1 MNKIWNKKEN
11 QILIMLAFFS
21 ISIGLWGNFR
31 QLWLQD
37 NGFNISQISIILSLG
52 TFVSVLGII
61 FVGKFISLNKLKNVI
76 TVSICVKLFDT
87 ILLYFCNKTGLSNYI
102 TLLTVIDIITQYI
115 VITSIYP
122 FITTIAKNNTIYS
135 KRKLTEYLFED
146 IGILIAGIII
156 GKTILGLVIDYNI
169 CLMISNIF
177 LLISAIIMLK
187 IETIKSE
194 IEIKEQ
200 SSILNYILKDKII
213 FTYLIYGFFAG
224 VAIMAGLGLKILVLK
239 NFFNFTD
246 SSATSYILIVEL
258 IGDIFGILALKYMT
272 PKNDYI
278 TITIKFGIRFLAYCI
293 AFISNNLLLTFI
305 AITWSLFIGPAYEN
319 ICDGPYINSV
329 KDVHQ
334 LKFTN
339 LRYIVKFLGES
350 VGIFLCGM
358 MYDVG
363 LRYIFGLSAFFMIFQ
378 LILAYKLIYM
388 RNHNIR
394 IICKRN
400 PHIKYKERKCVY
412 AILYDNDGNIAIT
425 NDGKYFF
432 FGGGKEGK
440 EKELETLQ
448 REMIE
453 ETGYTIKN
461 VELFDRLISYEYNS
475 SRGNLKIVATIYL
488 AKLDKKVTEPIEK
501 NHPILWGKPEEYI
514 NKMYHKYQSVILK
527 EYIKRYNNEKEVEK
541 TQTMK

>member
-37 NGFNISQISIILSLG
+37 NGFSISQISIILSLG
-52 TFVSVLGII
+52 TFVSVLGIM
-61 FVGKFISLNKLKNVI
+61 FVGKFVALNKLKNII
-76 TVSICVKLFDT
+76 TVSICIKFFNTV
-87 ILLYFCNKTGLSNYI
+87 LLYFCNKTGLNNYI
-102 TLLTVIDIITQYI
+102 ILFTVVDIVTEYI

-122 FITTIAKNNTIYS
+122 LITTITKSNTIYS
-135 KRKLTEYLFED
+135 KRKLTEYLFKD

-156 GKTILGLVIDYNI
+156 GKTILGILVDYNI
-169 CLMISNIF
+169 CLMISNI
-177 LLISAIIMLK
+177 LLLLSIIIMLGIK
-187 IETIKSE
+187 PIKLETKKE
-194 IEIKEQ
+194 EQ
-200 SSILNYILKDKII
+200 SLILNYILKNKII
-213 FTYLIYGFFAG
+213 VTYLIYGFFAG
-224 VAIMAGLGLKILVLK
+224 VSISTGLGLKILVLK

-246 SSATSYILIVEL
+246 SSATNYILIIDL
-258 IGDIFGILALKYMT
+258 IGDVFGILALKYMT

-278 TITIKFGIRFLAYCI
+278 TITIKFGIRFIAYCI

-319 ICDGPYINSV
+319 VCDGPYINAV

-339 LRYIVKFLGES
+339 LRYIVGFLGES
-350 VGIFLCGM
+350 VGIFFCGL
-358 MYDVG
+358 MYEIG

-378 LILAYKLIYM
+378 LALSYKLIYM
-388 RNHNIR
+388 RNNNR
-394 IICKRN
+394 RVVCKRN
-400 PHIKYKERKCVY
+400 PHIRYKERKCVY

-440 EKELETLQ
+440 EKDIETLE
-448 REMIE
+448 REMLE
-453 ETGYTIKN
+453 ETGYTIKKI
-461 VELFDRLISYEYNS
+461 ELFDKLISYEYNS

-488 AKLDKKVTEPIEK
+488 AKLDKKVVEPIEK
-501 NHPILWGKPEEYI
+501 DHPILWGKPEEYI
-514 NKMYHKYQSVILK
+514 NKMYHKYQRVILK
-527 EYIKRYNNEKEVEK
+527 EYIKKYNKGKEVEEVC
-541 TQTMK
+541 

>member
-11 QILIMLAFFS
+11 QILIMLSFFS

-37 NGFNISQISIILSLG
+37 NGFSISQISIILSLG
-52 TFVSVLGII
+52 TFVSVLGIM
-61 FVGKFISLNKLKNVI
+61 FVGKFVALNKLKNII
-76 TVSICVKLFDT
+76 TVSICIKFFNTV
-87 ILLYFCNKTGLSNYI
+87 LLYFCNKTGLNNYI
-102 TLLTVIDIITQYI
+102 ILFTVVDIVTEYI

-122 FITTIAKNNTIYS
+122 LITTITKSNTIYS
-135 KRKLTEYLFED
+135 KRKLTEYLFKD

-156 GKTILGLVIDYNI
+156 GKTILGILVDYNI
-169 CLMISNIF
+169 CLMISNI
-177 LLISAIIMLK
+177 LLLLSIIIMLGIK
-187 IETIKSE
+187 HIKLETKKE
-194 IEIKEQ
+194 EQ
-200 SSILNYILKDKII
+200 SSILNYIFKNKII
-213 FTYLIYGFFAG
+213 VTYLIYGFFAG
-224 VAIMAGLGLKILVLK
+224 VSISTGLGLKILVLK

-246 SSATSYILIVEL
+246 SSATNYILIIDL
-258 IGDIFGILALKYMT
+258 IGDVFGILALKYMT

-278 TITIKFGIRFLAYCI
+278 TITIKFGIRFIAYYI

-319 ICDGPYINSV
+319 VCDGPYINAV

-339 LRYIVKFLGES
+339 LRYIVGFLGES
-350 VGIFLCGM
+350 VGIFLCGL
-358 MYDVG
+358 MYEIG

-378 LILAYKLIYM
+378 LALAYKLIYM
-388 RNHNIR
+388 RNNNRR
-394 IICKRN
+394 IVCKRN
-400 PHIKYKERKCVY
+400 PHIRYKERKCVY

-440 EKELETLQ
+440 EKDIETLE
-448 REMIE
+448 REMLE
-453 ETGYTIKN
+453 ETGYTINKI
-461 VELFDRLISYEYNS
+461 ELFDKIISYEYNS

-488 AKLDKKVTEPIEK
+488 AKLDKKVVEPIEK
-501 NHPILWGKPEEYI
+501 DHPILWGKPEEYI
-514 NKMYHKYQSVILK
+514 NKMYHEYQRVILK
-527 EYIKRYNNEKEVEK
+527 EYIKKYNKGKEVEEVC
-541 TQTMK
+541 

>member
-11 QILIMLAFFS
+11 QVLIMLAFFS
-21 ISIGLWGNFR
+21 ISIGLWGTFR

-37 NGFNISQISIILSLG
+37 NGFSISQISIILSLG
-52 TFVSVLGII
+52 TFISVLGII
-61 FVGKFISLNKLKNVI
+61 FVGKFISLNKLKNMI
-76 TVSICVKLFDT
+76 TISVCIKFFDT

-102 TLLTVIDIITQYI
+102 TLFIVIDIITEYI
-115 VITSIYP
+115 VITSVYP
-122 FITTIAKNNTIYS
+122 LITTITKSNTIYS

-156 GKTILGLVIDYNI
+156 GKTILGIVVDYNI
-169 CLMISNIF
+169 CLIISDIF
-177 LLISAIIMLK
+177 LLISILMMLRIK
-187 IETIKSE
+187 PIKVETK
-194 IEIKEQ
+194 IKEQ
-200 SSILNYILKDKII
+200 ISILKYILKDKII
-213 FTYLIYGFFAG
+213 VTYLFYGFLAG
-224 VAIMAGLGLKILVLK
+224 VAISTGLGLKILVLK

-246 SSATSYILIVEL
+246 SSATTYILIVEL

-272 PKNDYI
+272 PKNDYL
-278 TITIKFGIRFLAYCI
+278 TITIKFGIRFIAYCI
-293 AFISNNLLLTFI
+293 AFISDNLLLTFI

-350 VGIFLCGM
+350 VGIFFCGL
-358 MYDVG
+358 MYEIG
-363 LRYIFGLSAFFMIFQ
+363 LRYMFGLSAFFMIFQ

-388 RNHNIR
+388 RNHNRR

-400 PHIKYKERKCVY
+400 PQIRYKERKCVY
-412 AILYDNDGNIAIT
+412 AILYDNNGNIAIT

-432 FGGGKEGK
+432 FGGGREAK
-440 EKELETLQ
+440 EKELETLE
-448 REMIE
+448 REMLE
-453 ETGYTIKN
+453 ETGYTIKDI
-461 VELFDRLISYEYNS
+461 ELFDRLTSYEYNS

-488 AKLDKKVTEPIEK
+488 AKLDKKVVEPIEK
-501 NHPILWGKPEEYI
+501 DHPILWGKPEEYI
-514 NKMYHKYQSVILK
+514 NKMYHEYQRVILK
-527 EYIKRYNNEKEVEK
+527 EYIEKYNKEKR
-541 TQTMK
+541 

>member
-37 NGFNISQISIILSLG
+37 NGFSISQISIILSLG
-52 TFVSVLGII
+52 TFVSVLGIM
-61 FVGKFISLNKLKNVI
+61 FVGKFVALNKLKNII
-76 TVSICVKLFDT
+76 TVSICIKFFNTV
-87 ILLYFCNKTGLSNYI
+87 LLYFCNKTGLNNYI
-102 TLLTVIDIITQYI
+102 ILFTVVDIVTEYI

-122 FITTIAKNNTIYS
+122 LITTITKSNTIYS
-135 KRKLTEYLFED
+135 KRKLTEYLFKD

-156 GKTILGLVIDYNI
+156 GKTILGILVDYNI
-169 CLMISNIF
+169 CLMISNI
-177 LLISAIIMLK
+177 LLLLSIIIMLGIK
-187 IETIKSE
+187 PIKLETKKE
-194 IEIKEQ
+194 EQ
-200 SSILNYILKDKII
+200 SLILNYILKNKII
-213 FTYLIYGFFAG
+213 VTYLIYGFFAG
-224 VAIMAGLGLKILVLK
+224 VSISTGLGLKILVLK

-246 SSATSYILIVEL
+246 SSATNYILIIDL
-258 IGDIFGILALKYMT
+258 IGDVFGILALKYMT

-278 TITIKFGIRFLAYCI
+278 TITIKFGIRFIAYCI

-319 ICDGPYINSV
+319 VCDGPYINAV

-339 LRYIVKFLGES
+339 LRYIVGFLGES
-350 VGIFLCGM
+350 VGIFFCGL
-358 MYDVG
+358 MYEIG

-378 LILAYKLIYM
+378 LALAYKLIYM
-388 RNHNIR
+388 RNNNR
-394 IICKRN
+394 RVVCKRN
-400 PHIKYKERKCVY
+400 PHIRYKERKCVY

-440 EKELETLQ
+440 EKDIETLE
-448 REMIE
+448 REMLE
-453 ETGYTIKN
+453 ETGYTIKKI
-461 VELFDRLISYEYNS
+461 ELFDKLISYEYNS

-488 AKLDKKVTEPIEK
+488 AKLDKKVVEPIEK
-501 NHPILWGKPEEYI
+501 DHPILWGKPEEYI
-514 NKMYHKYQSVILK
+514 NKMYHEYQRVILK
-527 EYIKRYNNEKEVEK
+527 EYIKKYNKGKEVEEVC
-541 TQTMK
+541 

>member
-37 NGFNISQISIILSLG
+37 NGFSISQISIILSLG
-52 TFVSVLGII
+52 TFVSVLGIM
-61 FVGKFISLNKLKNVI
+61 FVGKFVALNKLKNII
-76 TVSICVKLFDT
+76 TVSICIKFFNTV
-87 ILLYFCNKTGLSNYI
+87 LLYFCNKTGLNNYI
-102 TLLTVIDIITQYI
+102 ILFTVVDIVTEYI

-122 FITTIAKNNTIYS
+122 LITTITKSNTIYS
-135 KRKLTEYLFED
+135 KRKLTEYLFKD

-156 GKTILGLVIDYNI
+156 GKTILGILVDYNI
-169 CLMISNIF
+169 CLMISNI
-177 LLISAIIMLK
+177 LLLLSIIIMLGIK
-187 IETIKSE
+187 PIKLETKKE
-194 IEIKEQ
+194 EQ
-200 SSILNYILKDKII
+200 SLILNYILKNKII
-213 FTYLIYGFFAG
+213 VTYLIYGFFAG
-224 VAIMAGLGLKILVLK
+224 VSISTGLGLKILVLK

-246 SSATSYILIVEL
+246 SSATNYILIIDL
-258 IGDIFGILALKYMT
+258 IGDVFGILALKYMT

-278 TITIKFGIRFLAYCI
+278 TITIKFGIRFIAYCI

-319 ICDGPYINSV
+319 VCDGPYINAV

-339 LRYIVKFLGES
+339 LRYIVGFLGES
-350 VGIFLCGM
+350 VGIFFCGL
-358 MYDVG
+358 MYEIG

-378 LILAYKLIYM
+378 LVLAYKLIYM
-388 RNHNIR
+388 RNNNR
-394 IICKRN
+394 RVVCKRN
-400 PHIKYKERKCVY
+400 PHIRYKERKCVY

-440 EKELETLQ
+440 EKDIETLE
-448 REMIE
+448 REMLE
-453 ETGYTIKN
+453 ETGYTIKKI
-461 VELFDRLISYEYNS
+461 ELFDKLISYEYNS

-488 AKLDKKVTEPIEK
+488 AKLDKKVVEPIEK
-501 NHPILWGKPEEYI
+501 DHPILWGKPEEYI
-514 NKMYHKYQSVILK
+514 NKMYHKYQRVILK
-527 EYIKRYNNEKEVEK
+527 EYIKKYNKGKEVEEVC
-541 TQTMK
+541 

>member
-37 NGFNISQISIILSLG
+37 NGFSISQISIILSLG
-52 TFVSVLGII
+52 TFVSVLGIM
-61 FVGKFISLNKLKNVI
+61 FVGKFVALNKLKNII
-76 TVSICVKLFDT
+76 TVSICIKFFNTV
-87 ILLYFCNKTGLSNYI
+87 LLYFCNKTGLNNYI
-102 TLLTVIDIITQYI
+102 ILFTVVDIVTEYI

-122 FITTIAKNNTIYS
+122 LITTITKSNTIYS
-135 KRKLTEYLFED
+135 KRKLTEYLFKD

-156 GKTILGLVIDYNI
+156 GKTILGILVDYNI
-169 CLMISNIF
+169 CLMISNI
-177 LLISAIIMLK
+177 LLLLSIIIMLGIK
-187 IETIKSE
+187 PIKLETKKE
-194 IEIKEQ
+194 EQ
-200 SSILNYILKDKII
+200 SLILNYILKNKII
-213 FTYLIYGFFAG
+213 VTYLIYGFFAG
-224 VAIMAGLGLKILVLK
+224 VSISTGLGLKILVLK

-246 SSATSYILIVEL
+246 SSATNYILIIDL
-258 IGDIFGILALKYMT
+258 IGDVFGILALKYMT

-278 TITIKFGIRFLAYCI
+278 TITIKFGIRFIAYCI

-319 ICDGPYINSV
+319 VCDGPYINAV

-339 LRYIVKFLGES
+339 LRYIVEFLGES
-350 VGIFLCGM
+350 VGIFFCGL
-358 MYDVG
+358 MYEIG

-378 LILAYKLIYM
+378 LALAYKLIYM
-388 RNHNIR
+388 RNNNR
-394 IICKRN
+394 RVVCKRN
-400 PHIKYKERKCVY
+400 PHIRYKERKCVY

-440 EKELETLQ
+440 EKDIETLE
-448 REMIE
+448 REMLE
-453 ETGYTIKN
+453 ETGYTIKKI
-461 VELFDRLISYEYNS
+461 ELFDKLISYEYNS

-488 AKLDKKVTEPIEK
+488 AKLDKKVVEPIEK
-501 NHPILWGKPEEYI
+501 DHPILWGKPEEYI
-514 NKMYHKYQSVILK
+514 NKMYHKYQRVILK
-527 EYIKRYNNEKEVEK
+527 EYIKKYNKGKEVEEVC
-541 TQTMK
+541 

>member
-37 NGFNISQISIILSLG
+37 NGFSISQISIILSLG

-61 FVGKFISLNKLKNVI
+61 FVGKFISLNRLKNII
-76 TVSICVKLFDT
+76 TISIGIKFLDT

-102 TLLTVIDIITQYI
+102 TLFTVIDIIVEYI

-122 FITTIAKNNTIYS
+122 LITTITKSNTIYS

-156 GKTILGLVIDYNI
+156 GKNILGIVVDYNI

-177 LLISAIIMLK
+177 LLISILMMLRIK
-187 IETIKSE
+187 PIKLETK
-194 IEIKEQ
+194 IKEQ
-200 SSILNYILKDKII
+200 SSILKYILKDKII
-213 FTYLIYGFFAG
+213 VIYLFYGFLAG
-224 VAIMAGLGLKILVLK
+224 VAISTGLGLKILLLK
-239 NFFNFTD
+239 NFFDFTD
-246 SSATSYILIVEL
+246 SNATNYILIVEL

-272 PKNDYI
+272 PKNDYL
-278 TITIKFGIRFLAYCI
+278 TITIKFGIRFIAYCI

-329 KDVHQ
+329 KDVYQ

-350 VGIFLCGM
+350 VGIFFCGL
-358 MYDVG
+358 MYNIG

-378 LILAYKLIYM
+378 LALAYKLIYM
-388 RNHNIR
+388 RNHNRR

-400 PHIKYKERKCVY
+400 LHIRYKERKCVY

-432 FGGGKEGK
+432 FGGGREGK
-440 EKELETLQ
+440 EKELETLE
-448 REMIE
+448 REMFE
-453 ETGYTIKN
+453 ETGYTIKDI
-461 VELFDRLISYEYNS
+461 ELFDRLISYEYNS

-488 AKLDKKVTEPIEK
+488 AKLDKKVVEPIEK
-501 NHPILWGKPEEYI
+501 DHPILWGKPEEYI
-514 NKMYHKYQSVILK
+514 NKMYHEYQRVILK
-527 EYIKRYNNEKEVEK
+527 EYIEKYNKGKEIAEIC
-541 TQTMK
+541 

>member
-37 NGFNISQISIILSLG
+37 NGFSISQISIILSLG
-52 TFVSVLGII
+52 TFVSVLGIM
-61 FVGKFISLNKLKNVI
+61 FVGKFVALNKLKNII
-76 TVSICVKLFDT
+76 TVSICIKFFNTV
-87 ILLYFCNKTGLSNYI
+87 LLYFCNKTGLNNYI
-102 TLLTVIDIITQYI
+102 ILFTVVDIVTEYI

-122 FITTIAKNNTIYS
+122 LITTITKSNTIYS
-135 KRKLTEYLFED
+135 KRKLTEYLFKD

-156 GKTILGLVIDYNI
+156 GKTILGILVDYNI
-169 CLMISNIF
+169 CLMISNI
-177 LLISAIIMLK
+177 LLLLSIIIMLGIK
-187 IETIKSE
+187 HIKLETKKE
-194 IEIKEQ
+194 EQ
-200 SSILNYILKDKII
+200 SSILNYIFKNKII
-213 FTYLIYGFFAG
+213 VTYLIYGFFAG
-224 VAIMAGLGLKILVLK
+224 VSISTGLGLKILVLK

-246 SSATSYILIVEL
+246 SSATNYILIIDL
-258 IGDIFGILALKYMT
+258 IGDVFGILALKYMT

-278 TITIKFGIRFLAYCI
+278 TITIKFGIRFIAYCI
-293 AFISNNLLLTFI
+293 AFISNNLLITFI

-319 ICDGPYINSV
+319 VCDGPYINAV

-339 LRYIVKFLGES
+339 LRYIVGFLGES
-350 VGIFLCGM
+350 VGIFLCGL
-358 MYDVG
+358 MYEIG

-378 LILAYKLIYM
+378 LALAYKLIYM
-388 RNHNIR
+388 RNNNRR
-394 IICKRN
+394 IVCKRN
-400 PHIKYKERKCVY
+400 PHIRYKERKCVY

-440 EKELETLQ
+440 EKDIETLE
-448 REMIE
+448 REMLE
-453 ETGYTIKN
+453 ETGYTINKI
-461 VELFDRLISYEYNS
+461 ELFDKIISYEYNS

-488 AKLDKKVTEPIEK
+488 AKLDKKVVEPIEK
-501 NHPILWGKPEEYI
+501 DHPILWGKPEEYI
-514 NKMYHKYQSVILK
+514 NKMYHEYQRVILK
-527 EYIKRYNNEKEVEK
+527 EYIKKYNKGKEVEEVC
-541 TQTMK
+541 

>member
-11 QILIMLAFFS
+11 QILMMLAFFS

-37 NGFNISQISIILSLG
+37 NGFSISQISIILSLG
-52 TFVSVLGII
+52 TFISVFGII
-61 FVGKFISLNKLKNVI
+61 CVGKFISLNKLKNII
-76 TVSICVKLFDT
+76 TISICIKFFDT
-87 ILLYFCNKTGLSNYI
+87 ILLYFCNKTGLRNYI
-102 TLLTVIDIITQYI
+102 TLFTIIDIITEYI

-122 FITTIAKNNTIYS
+122 LITTITKSNTIYS

-156 GKTILGLVIDYNI
+156 GKTIIGVLVDYNI

-177 LLISAIIMLK
+177 LLISIVIMLRIK
-187 IETIKSE
+187 PIKLETK
-194 IEIKEQ
+194 IKEQ
-200 SSILNYILKDKII
+200 GSILNYIFNDKII
-213 FTYLIYGFFAG
+213 VTYLVYGFFAG
-224 VAIMAGLGLKILVLK
+224 VAISTGLGLKILVLK

-258 IGDIFGILALKYMT
+258 IGDVFGILALKYMT

-278 TITIKFGIRFLAYCI
+278 TMTIKFGIRFIAYCI
-293 AFISNNLLLTFI
+293 AFISNNLLLTLI

-329 KDVHQ
+329 KDIYQ

-350 VGIFLCGM
+350 VGIFFCGL
-358 MYDVG
+358 MYEFG

-378 LILAYKLIYM
+378 LVLVYKLIYM
-388 RNHNIR
+388 RNHNRR
-394 IICKRN
+394 IICERN
-400 PHIKYKERKCVY
+400 PQIRYRERKCVY
-412 AILYDNDGNIAIT
+412 AILYDNNGNIAIT

-432 FGGGKEGK
+432 FGGGMEKN
-440 EKELETLQ
+440 EKELETLE
-448 REMIE
+448 REMLE
-453 ETGYTIKN
+453 ETGYTIKDI
-461 VELFDRLISYEYNS
+461 ELFDRLISYEYNS

-488 AKLDKKVTEPIEK
+488 AKLNEKIVEPIEK
-501 NHPILWGKPEEYI
+501 DHPILWGKPEEYI
-514 NKMYHKYQSVILK
+514 NKMYHEYQRVILK
-527 EYIKRYNNEKEVEK
+527 EYVEKCNKGKEVEEIC
-541 TQTMK
+541 

>member
-37 NGFNISQISIILSLG
+37 NGFSISQISIILSLG
-52 TFVSVLGII
+52 TFVSVLGIM
-61 FVGKFISLNKLKNVI
+61 FVGKFVALNKLKNII
-76 TVSICVKLFDT
+76 TVSICIKFFNTV
-87 ILLYFCNKTGLSNYI
+87 LLYFCNKTGLNNYI
-102 TLLTVIDIITQYI
+102 ILFTVVDIVTEYI

-122 FITTIAKNNTIYS
+122 LITTITKSNTIYS
-135 KRKLTEYLFED
+135 KRKLTEYLFKD

-156 GKTILGLVIDYNI
+156 GKTILGILVDYNI
-169 CLMISNIF
+169 CLMISNI
-177 LLISAIIMLK
+177 LLLLSIIIMLG
-187 IETIKSE
+187 IKP
-194 IEIKEQ
+194 IKLEIKKEEQ
-200 SSILNYILKDKII
+200 SLILNYILKNKII
-213 FTYLIYGFFAG
+213 VTYLIYGFFAG
-224 VAIMAGLGLKILVLK
+224 VSISTGLGLKILVLK

-246 SSATSYILIVEL
+246 SSATNYILIIDL
-258 IGDIFGILALKYMT
+258 IGDVFGILALKYMT

-278 TITIKFGIRFLAYCI
+278 TITIKFGIRFIAYCI

-319 ICDGPYINSV
+319 VCDGPYINAV

-339 LRYIVKFLGES
+339 LRYIVEFLGES
-350 VGIFLCGM
+350 VGIFFCGL
-358 MYDVG
+358 MYEIG

-378 LILAYKLIYM
+378 LALAYKLIYM
-388 RNHNIR
+388 RNNNR
-394 IICKRN
+394 RVVCKRN
-400 PHIKYKERKCVY
+400 PHIRYKERKCVY

-432 FGGGKEGK
+432 FSGGKEGK
-440 EKELETLQ
+440 EKDIETLE
-448 REMIE
+448 REMLE
-453 ETGYTIKN
+453 ETGYTIKKI
-461 VELFDRLISYEYNS
+461 ELFDKLISYEYNS

-488 AKLDKKVTEPIEK
+488 AKLDKKVVEPIEK
-501 NHPILWGKPEEYI
+501 DHPILWGKPEEYI
-514 NKMYHKYQSVILK
+514 NKMYHKYQRVILK
-527 EYIKRYNNEKEVEK
+527 EYIKKYNKGKEVEEVC
-541 TQTMK
+541 

>member
-37 NGFNISQISIILSLG
+37 NGFSISQISIILSLG
-52 TFVSVLGII
+52 TFVSVLGIM
-61 FVGKFISLNKLKNVI
+61 FVGKFVALNKLKNII
-76 TVSICVKLFDT
+76 TVSICIKFFNTV
-87 ILLYFCNKTGLSNYI
+87 LLYFCNKTGLNNYI
-102 TLLTVIDIITQYI
+102 ILFTVVDIVTEYI

-122 FITTIAKNNTIYS
+122 LITTITKSNTIYS
-135 KRKLTEYLFED
+135 KRKLTEYLFKD

-156 GKTILGLVIDYNI
+156 GKTILGILVDYNI
-169 CLMISNIF
+169 CLMISNI
-177 LLISAIIMLK
+177 LLLLSIIIMLGIK
-187 IETIKSE
+187 PIKLETKKE
-194 IEIKEQ
+194 EQ
-200 SSILNYILKDKII
+200 SLILNYILKNKII
-213 FTYLIYGFFAG
+213 VTYLIYGFFAG
-224 VAIMAGLGLKILVLK
+224 VSISTGLGLKILVLK

-246 SSATSYILIVEL
+246 SSATNYILIIDL
-258 IGDIFGILALKYMT
+258 IGDVFGILALKYMT

-278 TITIKFGIRFLAYCI
+278 TITIKFGIRFIAYCI

-319 ICDGPYINSV
+319 VCDGPYINAV

-339 LRYIVKFLGES
+339 LRYIVEFLGES
-350 VGIFLCGM
+350 VGIFFCGL
-358 MYDVG
+358 MYEIG

-378 LILAYKLIYM
+378 LALAYKLIYM
-388 RNHNIR
+388 RNNNR
-394 IICKRN
+394 RVVCKRN
-400 PHIKYKERKCVY
+400 PHIRYKERKCVY

-440 EKELETLQ
+440 EKDIETLE
-448 REMIE
+448 REMLE
-453 ETGYTIKN
+453 ETGYTIKKI
-461 VELFDRLISYEYNS
+461 ELFDKLISYEYNS

-488 AKLDKKVTEPIEK
+488 AKLDKKVVEPIEK
-501 NHPILWGKPEEYI
+501 DHPILWGKPEEYI
-514 NKMYHKYQSVILK
+514 NKMYHEYQRVILK
-527 EYIKRYNNEKEVEK
+527 EYIKKYNKGKEVEEVC
-541 TQTMK
+541 

>member
-1 MNKIWNKKEN
+1 MNKILNKKEN

-21 ISIGLWGNFR
+21 ISIGIWGNFR

-61 FVGKFISLNKLKNVI
+61 FVGKFISLNRLKNII
-76 TVSICVKLFDT
+76 TVSICIKFFDT

-102 TLLTVIDIITQYI
+102 TLFTVIDIIAEYI

-122 FITTIAKNNTIYS
+122 LITTITKSNTIYS

-156 GKTILGLVIDYNI
+156 GKTILGIVVDYNI
-169 CLMISNIF
+169 CLIISDIF
-177 LLISAIIMLK
+177 LLISILMMLRIK
-187 IETIKSE
+187 PIKVETK
-194 IEIKEQ
+194 IKEQ
-200 SSILNYILKDKII
+200 SSILKYILKDKII
-213 FTYLIYGFFAG
+213 VTYLFYGFLAG
-224 VAIMAGLGLKILVLK
+224 VAISTGLGLKILVLK

-246 SSATSYILIVEL
+246 SSATTYILIVEL

-272 PKNDYI
+272 PKNDYL
-278 TITIKFGIRFLAYCI
+278 TITIKFGIRFIEYCI
-293 AFISNNLLLTFI
+293 AFISDNLLLTFI

-350 VGIFLCGM
+350 VGIFFCGL
-358 MYDVG
+358 MYEIG

-378 LILAYKLIYM
+378 LVLAYKLIYM
-388 RNHNIR
+388 RNHNRR

-400 PHIKYKERKCVY
+400 PQIKYKERKCVY

-432 FGGGKEGK
+432 FGGGREGK
-440 EKELETLQ
+440 EKELETLE
-448 REMIE
+448 REMLE
-453 ETGYTIKN
+453 ETGYTIKDI
-461 VELFDRLISYEYNS
+461 ELFDRITSYEYNS

-488 AKLDKKVTEPIEK
+488 AKLNKKVVEPIEK
-501 NHPILWGKPEEYI
+501 DHPILWGRPEEYI
-514 NKMYHKYQSVILK
+514 NKMYHKYQRVMIK
-527 EYIKRYNNEKEVEK
+527 EYIEKYNKEKEVEEIC
-541 TQTMK
+541 

>member
-37 NGFNISQISIILSLG
+37 NGFSISQISIILSLG
-52 TFVSVLGII
+52 TFVSVLGIM
-61 FVGKFISLNKLKNVI
+61 FVGKFVALNKLKNII
-76 TVSICVKLFDT
+76 TVSICIKFFNTV
-87 ILLYFCNKTGLSNYI
+87 LLYFCNKTGLNNYI
-102 TLLTVIDIITQYI
+102 ILFTVVDIVTEYI

-122 FITTIAKNNTIYS
+122 LITTITKSNTIYS
-135 KRKLTEYLFED
+135 KRKLTEYLFKD

-156 GKTILGLVIDYNI
+156 GKTILGILVDYNI
-169 CLMISNIF
+169 CLMISNI
-177 LLISAIIMLK
+177 LLLLSIIIMLGIK
-187 IETIKSE
+187 PIKLETKKE
-194 IEIKEQ
+194 EQ
-200 SSILNYILKDKII
+200 SLILNYILKNKII
-213 FTYLIYGFFAG
+213 VTYLIYGFFAG
-224 VAIMAGLGLKILVLK
+224 VSISTGLGLKILVLK

-246 SSATSYILIVEL
+246 SSATNYILIIDL
-258 IGDIFGILALKYMT
+258 IGDVFGILALKYMT

-278 TITIKFGIRFLAYCI
+278 TITIKFGIRFIAYCI

-319 ICDGPYINSV
+319 VCDGPYINAV

-339 LRYIVKFLGES
+339 LRYIVEFLGES
-350 VGIFLCGM
+350 VGIFFCGL
-358 MYDVG
+358 MYEIG
-363 LRYIFGLSAFFMIFQ
+363 LRYIFGLSAFFIIFQ
-378 LILAYKLIYM
+378 LALAYKLIYM
-388 RNHNIR
+388 RNNNR
-394 IICKRN
+394 RVVCKRN
-400 PHIKYKERKCVY
+400 PHIRYKERKCVY

-440 EKELETLQ
+440 EKDIETLE
-448 REMIE
+448 REMLE
-453 ETGYTIKN
+453 ETGYTIKKI
-461 VELFDRLISYEYNS
+461 ELFDKLISYEYNS

-488 AKLDKKVTEPIEK
+488 AKLDKKVVEPIEK
-501 NHPILWGKPEEYI
+501 DHPILWGKPEEYI
-514 NKMYHKYQSVILK
+514 NKMYHKYQRVILK
-527 EYIKRYNNEKEVEK
+527 EYIKKYNKGKEVEEVC
-541 TQTMK
+541 